1 MIVIS
6 IDTNFVVPR
15 FIHGG
20 KRNKEANLLDRM
32 LFLQSKGLL
41 KISVHKATQA
51 EIYAILRVGRL
62 KVKGPDGK
70 RVQKKFPHH
79 VIMHFVHKYNDLFDE
94 KFMDSLDKVG
104 FDEQETYKDLLFTE
118 VKYHLNMSIEQSEE
132 YIKNKGISL
141 EGCKDPYDF
150 HIMVS
155 ALKDKADYL
164 LTTNTKDFPNPLGF
178 CEVINVEELL
188 SVLPIYP

>member
-6 IDTNFVVPR
+6 LDTNFVTPR

-41 KISVHKATQA
+41 KISLHKATQA
-51 EIYAILRVGRL
+51 EIYAILRVGRIR
-62 KVKGPDGK
+62 VRGPEGK

-104 FDEQETYKDLLFTE
+104 FEEQETYKDLLFTE

-141 EGCKDPYDF
+141 EVCKDPYDF

-164 LTTNTKDFPNPLGF
+164 LTTNTKDFPDPLGF